1 MSLRVISYDDACS
14 LTRVWDAIQISNM
27 PIFKEASEN
36 GLCKIISNNN
46 TSPVSIEIL
55 IMDDTIDKN
64 VVGFLVC
71 FHKNEIDVY
80 LAKEYSGEIV
90 DGEHVCKLNL
100 DASLA
105 SVIAKAQSE
114 INKCPICGK
123 SVTYSEQ
130 NQFSFAG
137 RCCKDCLPKMKEKYE
152 KPGWYN

>member
-14 LTRVWDAIQISNM
+14 FTRVWDDLQISNM

-36 GLCKIISNNN
+36 GSCKIILNNN

-80 LAKEYSGEIV
+80 LAKDYSGEIT
-90 DGEHVCKLNL
+90 DGEYVCELNL

-105 SVIAKAQSE
+105 SVIAKAQLE
-114 INKCPICGK
+114 INKCLVCEK
-123 SVTYSEQ
+123 YVTYSEQ
-130 NQFSFAG
+130 HRFSFAG
-137 RCCKDCLPKMKEKYE
+137 RCCKDCLPKMQKKYE

>member
-1 MSLRVISYDDACS
+1 MSLRVISYDDARS
-14 LTRVWDAIQISNM
+14 LTRVWDDLQISNM

-36 GLCKIISNNN
+36 GSCKIISNNN

-64 VVGFLVC
+64 AVGFLVC

-80 LAKEYSGEIV
+80 IAKEISGEII
-90 DGEHVCKLNL
+90 DGEHVCELNL

-130 NQFSFAG
+130 SRYSFAG